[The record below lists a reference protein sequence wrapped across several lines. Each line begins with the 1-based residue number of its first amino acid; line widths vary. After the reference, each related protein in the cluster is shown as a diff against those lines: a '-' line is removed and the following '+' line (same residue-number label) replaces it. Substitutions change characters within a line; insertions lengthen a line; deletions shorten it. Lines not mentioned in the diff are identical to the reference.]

1 MSSCFASQVMQ
12 DQFGAGWLEGGKLS
26 LKLVN
31 VLWVD
36 ETRDARARRSAS
48 GSRRGPAPA
57 CTATCGSRRTTAR
70 ASRSARRARSSRGAP
85 LGSLRVPPRALRG
98 GPRARAAGPAH
109 PRRVLGG
116 RRLDGP
122 VPRPPPAGRRARAGA
137 RPRPRPPRSAGGR
150 RRRRRARPCVAL
162 GARFGAP
169 VLVDRLEPGAL
180 RGSGP
185 SRTRLTLQE
194 AARCARYRALAAQ
207 AERAG
212 AERIA
217 TAHNRDDQAETVL
230 LRLLR
235 GAGPEA
241 LGGIPERSPDGR
253 IVRPLLGVGR
263 SRILEHARAAG
274 LSWREDA
281 SNESRSYA
289 RNRLRHDW
297 LPGLEQAFNPRLLR
311 AVADLAEAVRRD
323 GEWIAASVEA
333 EARAVDDAR
342 RGGALDLAGPLER
355 AARGARPPR
364 GPACAAP
371 RRRRPRPEPAHL
383 LRILAFLRGASPG
396 HRHRASRR
404 PRPRPA
410 SARGFRLGPAA
421 CRPRGSC

>member
-1 MSSCFASQVMQ
+1 MFLRA
-12 DQFGAGWLEGGKLS
+12 LS
-26 LKLVN
+26 
-31 VLWVD
+31 
-36 ETRDARARRSAS
+36 EAARALELPGRRILVACS
-48 GSRRGPAPA
+48 GGVDS
-57 CTATCGSRRTTAR
+57 TALFHGLHLLAGELELGL
-70 ASRSARRARSSRGAP
+70 ALGHVHHGLRGADADAD
-85 LGSLRVPPRALRG
+85 LESV
-98 GPRARAAGPAH
+98 
-109 PRRVLGG
+109 
-116 RRLDGP
+116 
-122 VPRPPPAGRRARAGA
+122 
-137 RPRPRPPRSAGGR
+137 
-150 RRRRRARPCVAL
+150 VAL

-217 TAHNRDDQAETVL
+217 TGHNQDDQAETVL

-333 EARAVDDAR
+333 EAQRWTTQEGEALWISPAPWSELPEGLAR
-342 RGGALDLAGPLER
+342 RVVRHALRRAGAGRDLS
-355 AARGARPPR
+355 
-364 GPACAAP
+364 
-371 RRRRPRPEPAHL
+371 RRHL
-383 LRILAFLRGASPG
+383 LRTLAFLRGARPG
-396 HRHRASRR
+396 TAIELPGGLALSRERA
-404 PRPRPA
+404 A
-410 SARGFRLGPAA
+410 FRLGPAA

>member
-1 MSSCFASQVMQ
+1 MFLRA
-12 DQFGAGWLEGGKLS
+12 LS
-26 LKLVN
+26 
-31 VLWVD
+31 
-36 ETRDARARRSAS
+36 EAARALDLRGRRILVACS
-48 GSRRGPAPA
+48 GGVDS
-57 CTATCGSRRTTAR
+57 TALFHGLHLLAGELGLEL
-70 ASRSARRARSSRGAP
+70 ALGHVHHGLRGAEADAD
-85 LGSLRVPPRALRG
+85 LESVRV
-98 GPRARAAGPAH
+98 
-109 PRRVLGG
+109 
-116 RRLDGP
+116 
-122 VPRPPPAGRRARAGA
+122 
-137 RPRPRPPRSAGGR
+137 
-150 RRRRRARPCVAL
+150 L

-169 VLVDRLEPGAL
+169 VLLDRFEPGAL
-180 RGSGP
+180 QGGSGP
-185 SRTRLTLQE
+185 SRARLTLQE

-217 TAHNRDDQAETVL
+217 TGHNQDDQAETVL

-263 SRILEHARAAG
+263 RQIVEHARAAG

-323 GEWIAASVEA
+323 GEWIAARVESEA
-333 EARAVDDAR
+333 ERWTKPEGEALWISPAPWSELPEGLAR
-342 RGGALDLAGPLER
+342 RVVRQALLRAGAGRDLS
-355 AARGARPPR
+355 
-364 GPACAAP
+364 
-371 RRRRPRPEPAHL
+371 RRHL
-383 LRILAFLRGASPG
+383 LRALAFLRGARPG
-396 HRHRASRR
+396 TAIELPGGLALSRERA
-404 PRPRPA
+404 
-410 SARGFRLGPAA
+410 GFRLGPAA